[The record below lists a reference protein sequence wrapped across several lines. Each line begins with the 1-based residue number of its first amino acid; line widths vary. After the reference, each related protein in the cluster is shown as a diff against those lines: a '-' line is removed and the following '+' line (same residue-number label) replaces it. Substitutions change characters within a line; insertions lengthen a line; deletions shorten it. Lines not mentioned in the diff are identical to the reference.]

1 MDRRLLRADR
11 AARFPD
17 RRAGARV
24 RLSQAAGQGR
34 LDLHHGVHRRRVGVL
49 LRVVRSPATSALPAR
64 GAARMARLVAALA
77 LAVLVF
83 AAQAQYPTR
92 PIRVLIPQPPGGA
105 NDTVARVI
113 AAPLGERLGQ
123 PIVVENRPGANG
135 NLAMEVVAKAPAD
148 GYTLLLAADAQIVI
162 NPHFYSK
169 LPFDTLKDLAPVA
182 SVVNTQM
189 VLAVNPSL
197 PVHTLPEFIQYARRA
212 NPPLAYG
219 SIGNG
224 SQHHLV
230 MEMLKQRAG
239 IDLLHVPFKG
249 GGPATTALLAGEI
262 SAAFGGNSVTGHV
275 KAGKLRALAVA
286 GKQRAAAFPDVP
298 RLAEF
303 YPGFEVTPWL
313 GLFAAAGVPATTLS
327 RLRDATNQALGEPQ
341 TAERIRRVGG
351 LEPYISTPEEFAA
364 LLRTEYAKYGEIVK
378 AVGVKI
384 D

>member
-1 MDRRLLRADR
+1 
-11 AARFPD
+11 
-17 RRAGARV
+17 
-24 RLSQAAGQGR
+24 
-34 LDLHHGVHRRRVGVL
+34 
-49 LRVVRSPATSALPAR
+49 
-64 GAARMARLVAALA
+64 MARLVAALA
-77 LAVLVF
+77 LATVAF
-83 AAQAQYPTR
+83 AAQAQYPMR

-135 NLAMEVVAKAPAD
+135 IVGTDAVAMEVVAKAPAD

-162 NPHFYSK
+162 NPHFYSM

-212 NPPLAYG
+212 NPPLAYA

-249 GGPATTALLAGEI
+249 GGPATTALIAGEVA
-262 SAAFGGNSVTGHV
+262 AAFGGNSVTGHV
-275 KAGKLRALAVA
+275 RAGRLRALAVA
-286 GKQRAAAFPDVP
+286 GKQRSPVFPDVP

-303 YPGFEVTPWL
+303 YPGLEVTPWL
-313 GLFAAAGVPATTLS
+313 GIFAPAGVPPAVIAKLHE
-327 RLRDATNQALGEPQ
+327 ATNALL
-341 TAERIRRVGG
+341 ADAAIADKIRRVGG
-351 LEPYISTPEEFAA
+351 LEPYISTPDEFAA
-364 LLRTEYAKYGEIVK
+364 LLRAEYAKYGEIVK
-378 AVGVKI
+378 TVGAKV

>member
-1 MDRRLLRADR
+1 MV
-11 AARFPD
+11 
-17 RRAGARV
+17 RV
-24 RLSQAAGQGR
+24 A
-34 LDLHHGVHRRRVGVL
+34 
-49 LRVVRSPATSALPAR
+49 
-64 GAARMARLVAALA
+64 AALA
-77 LAVLVF
+77 LAL
-83 AAQAQYPTR
+83 AATTALAQYPSR
-92 PIRVLIPQPPGGA
+92 PIRMLIPQPPGGA

-113 AAPLGERLGQ
+113 APGLGDALSQ
-123 PIVVENRPGANG
+123 PIVIENRPGANG
-135 NLAMEVVAKAPAD
+135 NVAMEIAAKAPAD

-162 NPHFYSK
+162 NPHFYRE

-182 SVVNTQM
+182 SLINTQM

-197 PVHTLPEFIQYARRA
+197 PVNTLPEFIEYARRA

-262 SAAFGGNSVTGHV
+262 AAAFGGNSVTGHV
-275 KAGKLRALAVA
+275 RAGKLRALAVA
-286 GKQRAAAFPDVP
+286 GKQRSAAFPDVP

-303 YPGFEVTPWL
+303 FPGFEVTPWL
-313 GLFAAAGVPATTLS
+313 ALFAPAGVPPTVMSKLREATS
-327 RLRDATNQALGEPQ
+327 RLLAEP
-341 TAERIRRVGG
+341 AVSERIRRVGG
-351 LEPYISTPEEFAA
+351 LEPYVSTPEEFAA
-364 LLRTEYAKYGEIVK
+364 LLRAEYARYGEIVK
-378 AVGVKI
+378 AVGAKI